1 MAKLTVNR
9 LNSTWTPL
17 NNEEANYKVRLN
29 DVLHVYPVP
38 VLSLC
43 SANTIRYEMLF

>member
-17 NNEEANYKVRLN
+17 NNEEANYKVRL

-38 VLSLC
+38 VQSLC

>member
-17 NNEEANYKVRLN
+17 NNEEANYKVLM
-29 DVLHVYPVP
+29 DLFLLYFEVEHKLLILYP
-38 VLSLC
+38 
-43 SANTIRYEMLF
+43 